1 MWKRADRWWRS
12 AIVGRSVILML
23 SLVTLVLGALVMVG
37 AIDWKAMP
45 RMDEVNTHLVRHTN
59 AQLLKDLE
67 TCRAD
72 LNSCVADSA
81 DPTNANSDPSSHVE
95 LAMCREELDDFKS
108 RLQSQSSIHEA
119 SVKELRELTRAVGD
133 AKGDCD
139 RRVKEAES
147 KSKANSPPQTKKEY
161 KELKEKWDKVTSE
174 LQIQSRNA
182 LRKQYGE
189 GKKIIVKMQTS
200 AGPLAIEMAPDT
212 VMPYVTKW
220 FVDLVESGYWDGC
233 GFVRAA
239 GHVLQANCNPK
250 KGPHTYPSIA
260 FQEYSEDYT
269 HKLYTVGVAGFPGG
283 PDWYINIVDN
293 VRNHGP
299 GGQGPPEAN
308 PCFGKV
314 VDGFQ
319 TIEAIKK
326 APHEPSGFN
335 GIFDPI
341 IISKASI
348 TVS

>member
-1 MWKRADRWWRS
+1 MLTVMAVGLGVLVVVGVVDWRGEAADD
-12 AIVGRSVILML
+12 A
-23 SLVTLVLGALVMVG
+23 T
-37 AIDWKAMP
+37 
-45 RMDEVNTHLVRHTN
+45 VNGKLIRHTN
-59 AQLLKDLE
+59 AELMKNLETCRLDLE
-67 TCRAD
+67 TCV
-72 LNSCVADSA
+72 SSSKDSA
-81 DPTNANSDPSSHVE
+81 DPSNKFHSDPTPQTE
-95 LAMCREELDDFKS
+95 LAMCRKELQDYSS
-108 RLQSQSSIHEA
+108 RLESQSSIHES
-119 SVKELRELTRAVGD
+119 SVSEVKQLTKALRD
-133 AKGDCD
+133 AEGACA
-139 RRVKEAES
+139 RRVQQAES
-147 KSKANSPPQTKKEY
+147 KAKKARGPPHANKKY
-161 KELKEKWDKVTSE
+161 TDLKGKWSKVTQE
-174 LQIQSRNA
+174 LQKHSRDA

-189 GKKIIVKMQTS
+189 GKKIIVNMQTN

-212 VMPYVTKW
+212 LMPYVTKW
-220 FVDLVESGYWDGC
+220 FVDLVGSGYWDGC

-260 FQEYSEDYT
+260 FQEYSEEYT
-269 HKLYTVGVAGFPGG
+269 HKVYTVGVAGFPGG

-314 VDGFQ
+314 IEGFE

-326 APHEPSGFN
+326 APHEPTGFN

-348 TVS
+348 TVV